1 MGKLGSLLTR
11 VGLNGFLLGIIL
23 AIGLAALV
31 PELGAQQ
38 STIPWKPFIQVGI
51 ALVFFLYGLKLDPMQ
66 LRAGLANW
74 KLHVLVQA
82 ATFLIF
88 PLLVMGFH
96 GLFST
101 LNPDFVL
108 GISYLSVL
116 PSTVSAS
123 VVLVSIAGGN
133 VAAAI
138 FNASISSLFGVFLT
152 PIWLRIVAGGTA
164 GELDVWSAFGELS
177 IQVLLP
183 VVLGISLHGWLF
195 PKLQPF
201 LARLK
206 AVDQSVILM
215 IVFTTFAESFSQ
227 QLFTSFSWSS
237 LALLSG
243 VMLSLLLLA
252 LGLLFWLTS
261 LLRFSRADQITT
273 LFCGST
279 KSLVHGVAM
288 GKVLFPNSAVLG
300 LVLLPVM
307 VYHLQQLIV
316 GSILARYFEKKITPD
331 LGQGSKNL

>member
-11 VGLNGFLLGIIL
+11 VGLNGFLLGIFL

-31 PELGAQQ
+31 PELGSQQ
-38 STIPWKPFIQVGI
+38 SSYPWKPFIQVGI
-51 ALVFFLYGLKLDPMQ
+51 ALVFFLYGLKLDPKQ
-66 LRAGLANW
+66 LRVGLSNW
-74 KLHVLVQA
+74 KLHLLVQT

-88 PLLVMGFH
+88 PLVVMGLLGVFA
-96 GLFST
+96 GI
-101 LNPDFVL
+101 NPDFAL
-108 GISYLSVL
+108 GISYLSAL

-138 FNASISSLFGVFLT
+138 FNASISSLLGVFLT
-152 PIWLRIVAGGTA
+152 PVWLRVVAGGTA
-164 GELDVWSAFGELS
+164 GDLDVWSTFGELS
-177 IQVLLP
+177 LQVLLP

-201 LARLK
+201 LAKLK

-227 QLFTSFSWSS
+227 QLFSSFSWSS
-237 LALLSG
+237 LGLLSG
-243 VMLSLLLLA
+243 LMCCLLLLA
-252 LGLLFWLTS
+252 LGLLYGLSS
-261 LLRFSRADQITT
+261 LLGFSRGDQITT

-307 VYHLQQLIV
+307 VYHLQQLIL
-316 GSILARYFEKKITPD
+316 GSILARYFEKKNNT
-331 LGQGSKNL
+331 

>member
-11 VGLNGFLLGIIL
+11 VGLNGFLLGIFL

-31 PELGAQQ
+31 PELGSQQ
-38 STIPWKPFIQVGI
+38 SSFPWKPFIQVGI
-51 ALVFFLYGLKLDPMQ
+51 ALVFFLYGLKLDPKQ
-66 LRAGLANW
+66 LRVGLSNW
-74 KLHVLVQA
+74 KLHLLVQT

-88 PLLVMGFH
+88 PLVVMGLL
-96 GLFST
+96 GVFSGI
-101 LNPDFVL
+101 NPDFGL
-108 GISYLSVL
+108 GISYLSAL

-138 FNASISSLFGVFLT
+138 FNASISSLLGVFLT
-152 PIWLRIVAGGTA
+152 PIWLRVVAGGTA
-164 GELDVWSAFGELS
+164 GDLDVWSTFGELS
-177 IQVLLP
+177 VQVLLP
-183 VVLGISLHGWLF
+183 VLLGISLHGWLF

-201 LARLK
+201 LAKLK

-227 QLFTSFSWSS
+227 QLFSSFSWSS
-237 LALLSG
+237 LGLLSG
-243 VMLSLLLLA
+243 LMCCLLLLA
-252 LGLLFWLTS
+252 LGLLYGLSS
-261 LLRFSRADQITT
+261 LLGFSRADQITT

-331 LGQGSKNL
+331 LRQGSKA